1 MEAIRKKIKRNGSD
15 TITFKLPE
23 NFKAENL
30 ELIILPDDE
39 EVISKAEN
47 EESAEQY
54 KQRMKNFYDKFSF
67 DIKNLRFD
75 RDELNERR

>member
-15 TITFKLPE
+15 TITFKLPD

-39 EVISKAEN
+39 EVMSKSEN
-47 EESAEQY
+47 EESDEHY
-54 KQRMKNFYDKFSF
+54 KQRMKHFYDKFSF
-67 DIKNLRFD
+67 DIKNLKLD
-75 RDELNERR
+75 RDELYDR

>member
-30 ELIILPDDE
+30 ELIILPDE
-39 EVISKAEN
+39 EEIKSEDDIEKSV
-47 EESAEQY
+47 EEY
-54 KQRMKNFYDKFSF
+54 RIRMKDFYNKFGF
-67 DIKNLRFD
+67 DIKRLKFD
-75 RDELNERR
+75 RDELYDR

>member
-30 ELIILPDDE
+30 ELIILPDE
-39 EVISKAEN
+39 EEINSKDFKAE
-47 EESAEQY
+47 SDDDY
-54 KQRMKNFYDKFSF
+54 KKRMKDFYDKFSF
-67 DIKNLRFD
+67 DIKSLKFD
-75 RDELNERR
+75 RDELYDR